1 MGRLGPRR
9 SRRAYDRSASRRAAG
24 GWDPRGGEATVVKI
38 APRDG
43 HRVGDGAKL
52 KRSRIVFRGWSR
64 LSGRIR
70 VIDRGTERRLMVH
83 GEILSIYPLNGDWR
97 PVRREYWW
105 KALDAVE
112 LPRRPSAL
120 LVGLGGGTQVHLLH
134 RLSAPRHITVIE
146 RDPVIVRVASEWFGL
161 DRVGKL
167 EIVCADAETA
177 VTGLARAGRQ
187 FDYVMDDVSYA
198 DEPEVALPKLLAVVP
213 LVTPRGS
220 LVVNR
225 HRRGDPRPLARTLRL
240 YFREVRLRRVRRT
253 GENTLICCSRPLVN
267 RDGGV

>member
-1 MGRLGPRR
+1 
-9 SRRAYDRSASRRAAG
+9 
-24 GWDPRGGEATVVKI
+24 VVKI
-38 APRDG
+38 APGDG
-43 HRVGDGAKL
+43 HGVGAGTKL

-64 LSGRIR
+64 RSGRIR

-97 PVRREYWW
+97 PMRREYWW

-134 RLSAPRHITVIE
+134 RLCAPRHITVIE
-146 RDPVIVRVASEWFGL
+146 RDPVIVRVASEWFEL

-177 VTGLARAGRQ
+177 VTGLAQAGRQ

-220 LVVNR
+220 FVVNR